1 MNDKLI
7 DKIEMRLGIVYSAPK
22 QREMLNSMI
31 EAAKAALINSGWK
44 KKDFEEDSEK
54 GIKSE
59 QAIEAIA
66 KIVKRN
72 MNTEAEHTAIDPML
86 IFDIGQNRGRNEI

>member
-31 EAAKAALINSGWK
+31 EAAQAALINAGWRK
-44 KKDFEEDSEK
+44 SDFEEDAKK
-54 GIKSE
+54 GIKNE

-72 MNTEAEHTAIDPML
+72 LNTEADHSAIDPML
-86 IFDIGQNRGRNEI
+86 IFDIGQNRGI

>member
-31 EAAKAALINSGWK
+31 EAAQAALINAGWRK
-44 KKDFEEDSEK
+44 SDFEEDAKK
-54 GIKSE
+54 GIKNE

-72 MNTEAEHTAIDPML
+72 LNTEADHSAIDPIL
-86 IFDIGQNRGRNEI
+86 IFDIGQNRGI